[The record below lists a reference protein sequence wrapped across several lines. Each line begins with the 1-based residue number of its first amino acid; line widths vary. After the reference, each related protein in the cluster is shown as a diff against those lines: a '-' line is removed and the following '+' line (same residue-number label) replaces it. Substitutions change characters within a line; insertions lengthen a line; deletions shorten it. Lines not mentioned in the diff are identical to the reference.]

1 MKDLK
6 LFLLKIFYPSYFKG
20 YKKEYTIE
28 QAEQEY
34 MVLDERLRKEP
45 IPFGFINDKWEKMKL
60 EIKEGDKLYK
70 DRTSQYANSKS
81 GGMERF
87 ILIRNGEKKFTIVT
101 KTYGLTC
108 EMNYTTRILTVI
120 E

>member
-1 MKDLK
+1 MKDFK

-28 QAEQEY
+28 QEY
-34 MVLDERLRKEP
+34 MVLDERLGKEP
-45 IPFGFINDKWEKMKL
+45 IPFGFINCRWEKMKL
-60 EIKEGDKLYK
+60 EIKEGDKLYRF
-70 DRTSQYANSKS
+70 RTSKYANSKS
-81 GGMERF
+81 GGMEEF
-87 ILIRNGEKKFTIVT
+87 ILIRNAEKKFIIVT

-108 EMNYTTRILTVI
+108 EMNYVTRILTVC